1 VASPLRVL
9 VAVDF
14 SAQSLAAVRVA
25 RSLVQRTDGILTF
38 VHVRPSSDVRAAVA
52 EERGALLRGDEGD
65 LARAM
70 AAYYDQRFEKSLRR
84 RKVEA
89 VRLLRGEPARELCRE
104 ACRGYDLLVMGT
116 HGRGRAAAFLLG
128 STVQEVL
135 VRSPIPLVIVPQ
147 KRAP

>member
-1 VASPLRVL
+1 MRRRLRIL
-9 VAVDF
+9 AAVDF

-25 RSLVQRTDGILTF
+25 RSLVERAGGRLTF
-38 VHVRPSSDVRAAVA
+38 VHVRPFSDVRAAVA
-52 EERGALLRGDEGD
+52 EERGDLLRAEGGH

-70 AAYYDQRFEKSLRR
+70 AAHYEHRFEKTLRL
-84 RKVEA
+84 RKDEA

-104 ACRGYDLLVMGT
+104 ARRGYDALVMGT

-135 VRSPIPLVIVPQ
+135 VRSPIPLVIVPR
-147 KRAP
+147 KSAR

>member
-1 VASPLRVL
+1 VVSPLRVL

-25 RSLVQRTDGILTF
+25 RSLVQRTAGILTF
-38 VHVRPSSDVRAAVA
+38 VHVRPSSDVRAAVT
-52 EERGALLRGDEGD
+52 EERGALLRDDEGG

-70 AAYYDQRFEKSLRR
+70 ALHYEQRFEKTLRR
-84 RKVEA
+84 RKDEA

-104 ACRGYDLLVMGT
+104 ARRGYDLLIMGT
-116 HGRGRAAAFLLG
+116 HGRGRTAAFLLG

-147 KRAP
+147 KRAR